1 MHSIVVGSNLFP
13 LLHMDSDAVLFSHLL
28 YGKSQKHRFCVFSVM
43 VTYLLCVSCARVC
56 VCVALYI
63 DQQQQDMTGCQIAKP
78 PLILNSI

>member
-1 MHSIVVGSNLFP
+1 MHSIAVGNDLFP

-28 YGKSQKHRFCVFSVM
+28 YGKSLKHRFCVFIVM
-43 VTYLLCVSCARVC
+43 VTCLLCVSL

-78 PLILNSI
+78 PTLILNSI

>member
-43 VTYLLCVSCARVC
+43 VTYLLCVSCA
-56 VCVALYI
+56 
-63 DQQQQDMTGCQIAKP
+63 QDMTGCQIAKP